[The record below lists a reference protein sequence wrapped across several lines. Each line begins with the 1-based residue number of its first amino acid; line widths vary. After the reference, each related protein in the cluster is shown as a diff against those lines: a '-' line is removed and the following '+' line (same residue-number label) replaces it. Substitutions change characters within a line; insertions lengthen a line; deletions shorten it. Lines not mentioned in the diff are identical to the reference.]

1 MLIFPTSDH
10 GIASPAYRSAKWSFL
25 LQGLGPVEALEVE
38 PEVQPAGEAGA
49 SR

>member
-25 LQGLGPVEALEVE
+25 LQGLGPIEVPEIEAQ
-38 PEVQPAGEAGA
+38 VQPSGAAGTA
-49 SR
+49 R